1 MNVPI
6 NLFEGP
12 TRCAQFE
19 RPDNI
24 ITDFGWE
31 QTVYP
36 NGRYPSIRPTDEEL
50 FWEATG
56 NYLLYI
62 DAAKV

>member
-1 MNVPI
+1 MI
-6 NLFEGP
+6 KLFEGP
-12 TRCAQFE
+12 AIYAKFE
-19 RPDNI
+19 RPDNLI
-24 ITDFGWE
+24 IGLSSYE
-31 QTVYP
+31 YIVYP
-36 NGRYPSIRPTDEEL
+36 NGRYLNIGPTDEEL